1 MREITKLFIP
11 SLKSLR
17 SVFNESANTSIS
29 RERFIDFLKT
39 FGLLLL
45 IINSISFLNI
55 YYSGGEYFIINKSY
69 SYSNITFLTWFT
81 VGLPIFIFS
90 MGFTNLIAWY
100 SNVGRDGSQW
110 NYLVDRINSLLGPV
124 LVLIFVVSVGLNI
137 LLRTN
142 LIPDYL
148 TTTEDGVISLVE
160 FTLWPLWLV
169 SIYMVMVM
177 FAPLTIYLHKKY
189 PYSTLALFA
198 LATVLIDIIE
208 VAILLNFIEIVINYS
223 YVQVFKYL
231 FFWLT
236 IHQLGYFYADGKIQ
250 MLSKKIYFLFSLV
263 FYGFLY
269 FIVFKYKIFLNFAN
283 YRLSSISNEDPPSAF
298 YLVVSL
304 AFIFL
309 LISLQKFLEKLMNN
323 RKVWLIFS
331 HIHSNI
337 YTLYLWHLIS
347 LIFVLLYNLNPLN
360 VIFIHVLVTFVFGNY
375 ERSQFNLSPNLV
387 QRVNPLQPWPT
398 PIKARFSLNNFSLA
412 WVSTF
417 LILLGIIHLTL
428 GGIGQDGFFNIREFY
443 FLRSNTFEGMGR
455 ILIGVLLLNT
465 TVRGLEFKNKLLLLA
480 AFFMIISMFTRQLI
494 DESITNFEYAFTIS
508 IVIYFLYLLI
518 PKSNYK
524 LSSKVK

>member
-1 MREITKLFIP
+1 MP

-17 SVFNESANTSIS
+17 SVFNETNNTSIS

-45 IINSISFLNI
+45 VFNSFSFLNI
-55 YYSGGEYFIINKSY
+55 NYSGGEYLIINNSF
-69 SYSNITFLTWFT
+69 SSSNSTIVTWFT

-124 LVLIFVVSVGLNI
+124 LVLIFAVSISLNI
-137 LLRTN
+137 LLRSN
-142 LIPDYL
+142 LIPNYL

-189 PYSTLALFA
+189 PYPTL
-198 LATVLIDIIE
+198 VLLVLLTIFIDIVE
-208 VAILLNFIEIVINYS
+208 VPLNYS
-223 YVQVFKYL
+223 YIQVFNYL

-236 IHQLGYFYADGKIQ
+236 IHQVGYFYADGKIQ
-250 MLSKKIYFLFSLV
+250 MFKKSIYFLSSLV
-263 FYGFLY
+263 LYGFLY
-269 FIVFKYKIFLNFAN
+269 YQVIFNEKVINFAN
-283 YRLSSISNEDPPSAF
+283 YRLNSISNEDPPSAY
-298 YLVVSL
+298 YLIVSF
-304 AFIFL
+304 AFLFL
-309 LISLQKFLEKLMNN
+309 LISLQKNFVKLLNN

-337 YTLYLWHLIS
+337 YTIYLWHLIS
-347 LIFVLLYNLNPLN
+347 LVIVLLFNLDTLYSLL
-360 VIFIHVLVTFVFGNY
+360 ILLLITFAFGNY
-375 ERSQFNLSPNLV
+375 ERSQFKLSPNFV
-387 QRVNPLQPWPT
+387 KRVNPLQPWPT
-398 PIKARFSLNNFSLA
+398 PIKARFSLSNFSLA
-412 WVSTF
+412 WIAAF
-417 LILLGIIHLTL
+417 LVLLGIIHLTL
-428 GGIGQDGFFNIREFY
+428 GGIGQDGFFSIREFY
-443 FLRSNTFEGMGR
+443 FLRSNTFEGIGR

-465 TVRGLEFKNKLLLLA
+465 TVRGLAYKNKLIFTAIFFLLTSLL
-480 AFFMIISMFTRQLI
+480 TRQLI
-494 DESITNFEYAFTIS
+494 DESIDNFEYLFTGFL
-508 IVIYFLYLLI
+508 VIYFIFLLI

-524 LSSKVK
+524 LSSRVK

>member
-1 MREITKLFIP
+1 VREITKLFIP
-11 SLKSLR
+11 SFKSLR
-17 SVFNESANTSIS
+17 HVFNETNKTSIS

-45 IINSISFLNI
+45 VINSFSFLDVN
-55 YYSGGEYFIINKSY
+55 YSGGEYLIINNSY
-69 SYSNITFLTWFT
+69 ISSNMTIITWFT

-124 LVLIFVVSVGLNI
+124 LVLIFSVSIALNV

-142 LIPDYL
+142 VIPNYL

-160 FTLWPLWLV
+160 LTLWPLWLV

-189 PYSTLALFA
+189 PYLTLAVFG
-198 LATVLIDIIE
+198 LATFFIDIIE
-208 VAILLNFIEIVINYS
+208 VPINYS
-223 YVQVFKYL
+223 YIQVFNYL

-250 MLSKKIYFLFSLV
+250 ILNKRIYFILVLV

-269 FIVFKYKIFLNFAN
+269 YQVIFNNILLNFAN
-283 YRLSSISNEDPPSAF
+283 YRLNSIGNEDPPSAY
-298 YLVVSL
+298 YLIVSI
-304 AFIFL
+304 AFIFF
-309 LISLQKFLEKLMNN
+309 LISLQTYIDKLLNN
-323 RKVWLIFS
+323 RKVWLLFS

-337 YTLYLWHLIS
+337 YTIYLWHLIS

-443 FLRSNTFEGMGR
+443 FLRSNTFEGIGR

-480 AFFMIISMFTRQLI
+480 TFFMIISMFTRQLI

-518 PKSNYK
+518 PKGNYK

>member
-1 MREITKLFIP
+1 MKEISKLFIP

-17 SVFNESANTSIS
+17 SVFYETSNTSIS

-39 FGLLLL
+39 VGLLLL
-45 IINSISFLNI
+45 VINSFSFLDIN
-55 YYSGGEYFIINKSY
+55 YSGGEYLIINNSLM
-69 SYSNITFLTWFT
+69 SSNLTIVTWFT

-124 LVLIFVVSVGLNI
+124 LVLIFVVSIGLNV
-137 LLRTN
+137 LLRSN
-142 LIPDYL
+142 LIPNYL

-189 PYSTLALFA
+189 PYLTLLVFA
-198 LATVLIDIIE
+198 LVTIFIDILE
-208 VAILLNFIEIVINYS
+208 VPINYS
-223 YVQVFKYL
+223 YIQVFNYL

-250 MLSKKIYFLFSLV
+250 MLDKRFYFLSSLV

-269 FIVFKYKIFLNFAN
+269 YQVFFNKILLNFAN
-283 YRLSSISNEDPPSAF
+283 YRLNSISNEDPPSAY
-298 YLVVSL
+298 YLIVSL

-309 LISLQKFLEKLMNN
+309 LISLQNYVDKLLNN

-337 YTLYLWHLIS
+337 YTIYLWHLIS
-347 LIFVLLYNLNPLN
+347 LIFVLLFNLNILN
-360 VIFIHVLVTFVFGNY
+360 VIFILLFVTFVFGNY
-375 ERSQFNLSPNLV
+375 ERFQFNLSPNLV

-412 WVSTF
+412 WVAAF

-443 FLRSNTFEGMGR
+443 FLRSNTFEGIGR
-455 ILIGVLLLNT
+455 ILVGVLLLNT
-465 TVRGLEFKNKLLLLA
+465 TVRGIGYKNKLLIIA
-480 AFFMIISMFTRQLI
+480 IFFMAMSMFSRQLI
-494 DESITNFEYAFTIS
+494 DESITNFEYVFTTSLI
-508 IVIYFLYLLI
+508 IYFLFLLI